1 MTRLLKRRNRS
12 GTTIIEFVLITALVL
27 IPLLMGSLVVGFN
40 LIRAIQANQ
49 INRDSGHMFA
59 RGVDFSTSTGAGN
72 RAVLTYMAPR
82 LAFSPPTGVVIL
94 SAIQYVGPNTCNQ
107 CPNEYHAVFLQQLMI
122 GNSALLNSYFG
133 TVAAGSMTND
143 GTGTV
148 KNPYTDTSVQADA
161 ILNVIPIVDGVS
173 MGDGEIAYT
182 SETYFS
188 STDFDIAGFLP
199 PSGVYCRAIF

>member
-1 MTRLLKRRNRS
+1 MTRMPRKRNRS
-12 GTTIIEFVLITALVL
+12 GTTIIEFVLVTALVL
-27 IPLLMGSLVVGFN
+27 VPLLMGCLVIGFN

-49 INRDSGHMFA
+49 VNRDSGHMFA

-82 LAFSPPTGVVIL
+82 LAFSPPTGIVIL

-122 GNSALLNSYFG
+122 GNPALLNSYFG
-133 TVAAGSMTND
+133 TVPAGSLKQD

-148 KNPYTDTSVQADA
+148 ANPYTDTSVQADA
-161 ILNVIPIVDGVS
+161 IIGVLQ
-173 MGDGEIAYT
+173 MALPTNDGEIAYV

-188 STDFDIAGFLP
+188 STDFNIPGFLGP
-199 PSGVYCRAIF
+199 SSGVYCRAIF

>member
-1 MTRLLKRRNRS
+1 MTRLSRKRNRS
-12 GTTIIEFVLITALVL
+12 GTTIIEFVLVTALVL
-27 IPLLMGSLVVGFN
+27 VPLLMGSLIIGFN

-49 INRDSGHMFA
+49 VNRDSGHMFA
-59 RGVDFSTSTGAGN
+59 RGVDFSTTTGAGN

-94 SAIQYVGPNTCNQ
+94 AAIQYVGPNTCDQ

-122 GNSALLNSYFG
+122 GNPALLNSYFG
-133 TVAAGSMTND
+133 TVQAGSMKTD

-161 ILNVIPIVDGVS
+161 ILSVIPIVDGVS
-173 MGDGEIAYT
+173 MSDGEVAYV

-188 STDFDIAGFLP
+188 STDFDIAGYLA